1 MITLMSTAFVGAC
14 SSPDQES
21 VPQHSPAKVLEL
33 AGTSWQI
40 DDIDGGGVID
50 ASNVTLVFPEDGK
63 VVGSAGCNR
72 YFGSVQVDG
81 STVSFGEAGATMMAC
96 PEELMNQER
105 RFFDAI
111 GSIVRGEVDSDGRLM
126 LFDEMDQRKIRA
138 VPQEP
143 TESVASS
150 EQPESMDIASGDGF
164 SFDCGSAGTADVRFL
179 GPDSVELSL
188 AGKSYVL
195 LHERAASGAKYVAD
209 GVVFWNKGDEALIEI
224 GEKPLSCTRIRA

>member
-1 MITLMSTAFVGAC
+1 MSTALVGAC

-21 VPQHSPAKVLEL
+21 MPQQSPAKVLEL
-33 AGTSWQI
+33 AGTSWQV

-72 YFGSVQVDG
+72 YFGSVQIDG
-81 STVSFGEAGATMMAC
+81 GTVSFGEAGATMMAC
-96 PEELMNQER
+96 PEALMNQER

-111 GSIVRGEVDSDGRLM
+111 GSIVRGEVDADGRLM
-126 LFDEMDQRKIRA
+126 LFDEMDERKIRA

-143 TESVASS
+143 TESV
-150 EQPESMDIASGDGF
+150 PMDVASGDGF
-164 SFDCGSAGTADVRFL
+164 RFDCGPAGTADVRFL
-179 GPDSVELSL
+179 GPDTVELSL

-195 LHERAASGAKYVAD
+195 PRERAASGAKYVAD
-209 GVVFWNKGDEALIEI
+209 GVSFWNKGDEALLEI
-224 GEKPLSCTRIRA
+224 GEKRLSCTRN